1 MKKIKFILPAAII
14 TAFTIF
20 GCSDLDESF
29 NDRLTLEQVEA
40 VTGSGGTVDI
50 SGLLS
55 EAYKKTRQI
64 QSQDLMFAAF
74 EHTGDAV
81 MGPTR
86 GGDWDDNGIWR
97 SLHQQTWDADH
108 SFIGNEFKELTSGLF
123 AALDILQFK
132 PNAQQEAEARYLRAL
147 HVFWICDGWG
157 QVPMREPGASLS
169 DLPTVL
175 TSVEAINY
183 VISELEAIKGNLP
196 ANDDPWVATQAAA
209 DALLAKAYLN
219 KAVFESEDRLTF
231 TFPAGD
237 MDKVIQHCDAI
248 ISTGKYALEENY
260 YDNFT
265 SDNDHSSEMIFSS
278 QNIGGIE
285 AGNVRGRWMMG
296 LHYNQ
301 TPSGWNGFTTLADF
315 YNKFED
321 GDQRKSKE
329 LPLLKEQTGLMAGFL
344 IGQQYD
350 KDGNALKDRQGNP
363 LSFTLES
370 PIIVSGDLLEVSGV
384 RGIKYIPN
392 MDMESTPDNDYAIF
406 RLGDILLMKAEAL
419 MRKGDNN
426 AALAIVN
433 QLRSVRGASALGS
446 INENTMLD
454 ERGRELWWENWR
466 RNDLVRFGKYLNAWT
481 EKPNASDPKYLLFP
495 FPSSQIVANPS
506 LVQNPGY

>member
-1 MKKIKFILPAAII
+1 MKKIKLFLPVALVA
-14 TAFTIF
+14 AFTIF

-29 NDRLTLEQVEA
+29 NDRLTLEQVESLT
-40 VTGSGGTVDI
+40 TGGGDVDI

-97 SLHQQTWDADH
+97 SLHQHTWDADH
-108 SFIGNEFKELTSGLF
+108 SFLGNEFKELTSGLF
-123 AALDILQFK
+123 AAIDILQFN
-132 PNAQQEAEARYLRAL
+132 PNSQQEAEARFLRAL

-169 DLPTVL
+169 DLPTVMSS
-175 TSVEAINY
+175 TDAINF
-183 VISELEAIKGNLP
+183 VISEMEAIKGNLP
-196 ANDDPWVATQAAA
+196 ANDDPWVATQSAAS
-209 DALLAKAYLN
+209 ALLAKAYLN
-219 KAVFESEDRLTF
+219 KAVFTSEDRITF
-231 TFPAGD
+231 TFDSGD
-237 MDKVIQHCDAI
+237 MDKVIQNCDAI
-248 ISTGKYALEENY
+248 ISTGNYALEENY

-265 SDNDHSSEMIFSS
+265 SDNEHSSEMVFSS
-278 QNIGGIE
+278 HNVGGVE

-321 GDQRKSKE
+321 GDQRQSAE
-329 LPLLKEQTGLMAGFL
+329 LPTLKEQTGLMAGFL
-344 IGQQYD
+344 KGQQYD
-350 KDGNALKDRQGNP
+350 KDGNALEDRQGHP

-384 RGIKYIPN
+384 RGMKYIPN
-392 MDMESTPDNDYAIF
+392 MDMESTPNNDYAIF
-406 RLGDILLMKAEAL
+406 RFADILLMKAEAM
-419 MRKGDNN
+419 MRKGDS
-426 AALAIVN
+426 AGALAIVN
-433 QLRSVRGASALGS
+433 QLRSVRSTSALS
-446 INENTMLD
+446 SMSEDTMLD

-466 RNDLVRFGKYLNAWT
+466 RNDLVRFGKYLSAW
-481 EKPNASDPKYLLFP
+481 EHKDVASDAKYLLFP